1 MVPRKLIIG
10 FLWRFALGYGLLI
23 VPWPGFNES
32 YARYF
37 RALGQMVFA
46 QESGP
51 RFVRFEA
58 VPGELRHSLDTRI
71 ALANRAVL
79 DALGSGPVRYLELD
93 TRGIGWV
100 PTALLLALVLAT
112 PVPWRRRVWAL
123 FFGVIAIHG
132 FILFSV
138 AVYLWNNSTD
148 LGLLT
153 LTPFWKQTTDGLEE
167 TLITQMGAGFVVPVL
182 LWIAVTLRR
191 QDGVRWQR
199 G

>member
-1 MVPRKLIIG
+1 MLPRKYVGG
-10 FLWRFALGYGLLI
+10 FLWRFILVYGLLI
-23 VPWPGFNES
+23 VPWPGFNEA
-32 YARYF
+32 YGRYF
-37 RALGQMVFA
+37 RALGQMVFP
-46 QESGP
+46 QERGA

-58 VPGELRHSLDTRI
+58 VPAELRRGLDTRI
-71 ALANRAVL
+71 ALANPAQL
-79 DALGSGPVRYLELD
+79 DGQGSGPVRYLELD

-112 PVPWRRRVWAL
+112 PVPWRRRVWAF

-182 LWIAVTLRR
+182 LWIVVTLRR

>member
-71 ALANRAVL
+71 ALANRAHL
-79 DALGSGPVRYLELD
+79 DAQGSGPVRYLELD